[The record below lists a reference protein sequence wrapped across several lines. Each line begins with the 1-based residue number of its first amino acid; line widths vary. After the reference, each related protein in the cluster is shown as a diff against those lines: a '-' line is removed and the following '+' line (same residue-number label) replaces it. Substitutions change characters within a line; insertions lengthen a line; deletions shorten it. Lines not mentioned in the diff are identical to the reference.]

1 MADSPRNQHICDE
14 EMVEPSIPASSPA
27 NRKGK
32 KKHISMH
39 EGIGAWADC
48 CSCEAEPY
56 WREHA
61 GEMGVDFNEYE
72 EDEFDPPEPGQE
84 TRKEK

>member
-1 MADSPRNQHICDE
+1 MKENPESPESGDKDAPRATEQ
-14 EMVEPSIPASSPA
+14 SSPA
-27 NRKGK
+27 PGKNK

-56 WREHA
+56 WRELA
-61 GEMGVDFNEYE
+61 DEMGVDFNEYE
-72 EDEFDPPEPGQE
+72 DDEFESAEDNKARGKPEA
-84 TRKEK
+84 

>member
-1 MADSPRNQHICDE
+1 MSDTLHDRSKGEEARPEPPPRK
-14 EMVEPSIPASSPA
+14 ASSS
-27 NRKGK
+27 RKKGK

-61 GEMGVDFNEYE
+61 EEMGVDFNEYE
-72 EDEFDPPEPGQE
+72 EDEFEEEESEKPPCDS
-84 TRKEK
+84 

>member
-1 MADSPRNQHICDE
+1 MSDTPRDQRSD
-14 EMVEPSIPASSPA
+14 VEAQPEPPPGKASSPSK
-27 NRKGK
+27 KGK

-61 GEMGVDFNEYE
+61 EEMGVDFNEYE
-72 EDEFDPPEPGQE
+72 EEEYEQEEAAKPPAG
-84 TRKEK
+84 R

>member
-1 MADSPRNQHICDE
+1 MDDPRKNSNTATE
-14 EMVEPSIPASSPA
+14 ECRKASNSQSSSPT
-27 NRKGK
+27 KKK

-56 WREHA
+56 WRELA
-61 GEMGVDFNEYE
+61 DEMGVDFNEYE
-72 EDEFDPPEPGQE
+72 EDEFE
-84 TRKEK
+84 TVKNGKGMQKK

>member
-1 MADSPRNQHICDE
+1 MTDTTRDPPIRDE
-14 EMVEPSIPASSPA
+14 ELLDSSTQSPTQAS
-27 NRKGK
+27 RKGK

-61 GEMGVDFNEYE
+61 EEMGVDFNEYE
-72 EDEFDPPEPGQE
+72 ENEFEIDESRQPV
-84 TRKEK
+84 R

>member
-1 MADSPRNQHICDE
+1 MTRPHTAKSTTKETPSPQ
-14 EMVEPSIPASSPA
+14 PSSSA
-27 NRKGK
+27 NKQKK

-61 GEMGVDFNEYE
+61 KELGVDFNEYE
-72 EDEFDPPEPGQE
+72 EDEFE
-84 TRKEK
+84 TEVTALDTEGPQS